1 MKIRSID
8 RGIPAAA
15 SNAMFIAGAE
25 AHSVAAEADSVAA
38 PVAFV

>member
-8 RGIPAAA
+8 RGILAAA